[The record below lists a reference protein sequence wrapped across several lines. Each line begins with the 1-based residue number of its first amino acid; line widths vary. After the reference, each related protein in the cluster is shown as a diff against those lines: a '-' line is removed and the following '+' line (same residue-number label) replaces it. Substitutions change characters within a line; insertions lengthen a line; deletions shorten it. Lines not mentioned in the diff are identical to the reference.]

1 MISQPMA
8 GKTDNEITET
18 RDRAYA
24 KLREMGY
31 EFVNTLFTDEWY
43 SDNAMENAAWCKFR
57 CATSQSQSRI

>member
-1 MISQPMA
+1 MKAMISQPMA

-31 EFVNTLFTDEWY
+31 EFANTISL
-43 SDNAMENAAWCKFR
+43 
-57 CATSQSQSRI
+57 